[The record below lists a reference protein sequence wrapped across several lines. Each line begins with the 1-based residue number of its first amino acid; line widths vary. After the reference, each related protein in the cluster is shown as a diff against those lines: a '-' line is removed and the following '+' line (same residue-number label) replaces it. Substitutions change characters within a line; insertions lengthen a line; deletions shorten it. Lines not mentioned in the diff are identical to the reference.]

1 MFIGKFFF
9 YIFFQ
14 FRNSV
19 GSIITEGILNEKI
32 TKFEKY
38 VKNMKNV
45 VQICYLKKDD
55 VDNKMQVRLS
65 KIPVN
70 LLFIF
75 LTYFN
80 LIFLVFK
87 S

>member
-1 MFIGKFFF
+1 
-9 YIFFQ
+9 
-14 FRNSV
+14 
-19 GSIITEGILNEKI
+19 
-32 TKFEKY
+32 
-38 VKNMKNV
+38 MKNV

-55 VDNKMQVRLS
+55 VDNKMQVRLA